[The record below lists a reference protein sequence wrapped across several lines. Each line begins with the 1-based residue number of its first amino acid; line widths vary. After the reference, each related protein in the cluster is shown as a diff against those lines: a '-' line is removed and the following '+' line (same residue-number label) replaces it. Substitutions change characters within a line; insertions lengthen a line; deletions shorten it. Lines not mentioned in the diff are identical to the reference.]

1 MSNPRPEPPL
11 PAWTGTAIPHFAL
24 YGEQGQT
31 ADAEFFHIEDIQSRS
46 RLHAWEIRTHT
57 HRGLFQTV
65 FVLEGGAEVRLDD
78 RRVTVAAPFA
88 VTIPPATVHA
98 FHFLPESHGFVLT
111 VADALLVDGTRP
123 EGRSLFDGLFAEA
136 RVVDLSADDGGM
148 DGGAGRV
155 ASLLG
160 HLMAEF
166 RWPQLGRA
174 VMVEGLV
181 RGVLLLVARQHAL
194 VSHASPSERLRADL
208 FSRFRALVEEHVGD
222 HWPVPRYADALG
234 LTENRLNRL
243 CRTLAGKSAFDLVQ
257 DRLLLEARRRLIYIE
272 APVAVLAYELGFQ
285 DPAYFCR
292 FFKKQTG
299 MTPAAFRRARR
310 PGAG

>member
-1 MSNPRPEPPL
+1 MSEPRLDAAPS
-11 PAWTGTAIPHFAL
+11 AWIGKAIPRFAL
-24 YGEQGQT
+24 YGEQEGGERDG
-31 ADAEFFHIEDIQSRS
+31 DAAAFFHIEDIQSRS

-65 FVLEGGAEVRLDD
+65 FVLDGGAEVRLDD
-78 RRVTVAAPFA
+78 RHVTMRAPFA
-88 VTIPPATVHA
+88 VTIPSATVHA
-98 FHFLPESHGFVLT
+98 FQFLPESHGFVLT
-111 VADALLVDGTRP
+111 VADALLVDGARP
-123 EGRSLFDGLFAEA
+123 EGRSLFTGLFAEA
-136 RVVDLSADDGGM
+136 RVVALSGEE
-148 DGGAGRV
+148 GGAERV

-194 VSHASPSERLRADL
+194 VAHATRSERLRAEL

-285 DPAYFCR
+285 DPAYFSR

-310 PGAG
+310 PGAE